1 MRGHRDEAICCFPSS
16 SFLLPD
22 NASVVP
28 SPRAREGREQV
39 PSVLC
44 LDATPERDAAPQ
56 SPACL
61 CAPPRSHPQESGPLL
76 HVPAHPLPEGEG
88 ALSRLRALI
97 DREGSKISL
106 ALRERVG

>member
-1 MRGHRDEAICCFPSS
+1 M
-16 SFLLPD
+16 SFLSEYKNRRLSFSLILAPSPGQRK
-22 NASVVP
+22 SVVP
-28 SPRAREGREQV
+28 SPPRPRRAEQV

-88 ALSRLRALI
+88 ALSRLRVLI
-97 DREGSKISL
+97 DRE
-106 ALRERVG
+106 